1 MRSSEPA
8 PLPKG
13 STRTTRGCA
22 FILLGVVLPLLLLPA
37 GAGIFAD
44 AQRRERDLARH
55 LDNAMQLARERLPAM
70 VQHGDRAMLET
81 FLTSLLLDERVVLAR
96 IIDENGPVAA
106 QVRPGSEDPAAM
118 RRMAI
123 DQMGAMYLSRKTAIH
138 AAGQPVGEFQ
148 IVASRQRLKQTVYR
162 QLYRLAA
169 LVLLVGAATGM
180 AVGMIVQRFHVKPLL
195 ELRHSVARMTDGDFE
210 AAVARCGQG
219 AIGEVA
225 HALNRMRA
233 AVQQRIKTLRG
244 DKTRLEAHN
253 RTLEQ
258 KAAQRAAALAQSA
271 EELQAL
277 SNVSC
282 TLCATLDI
290 ERVLTRIV
298 RQAVHLSQSDAGTL
312 YECEADEQRFVPR
325 INCGLSDC
333 YIARM
338 RQGGP
343 RPGDQSA
350 ISQSFRKRAPYQ
362 IPDLNKFL
370 SYPLAYVREAGYRAL
385 LAVPLMRDERLIGGL
400 VVRRK
405 APGLFPDR
413 VVELLQA
420 FAAQSV
426 IAIDNARLFCDLE
439 EKRQALALASRH
451 KSEFLANMSHEL
463 RTPLNAIMGYTE
475 LILDDIYGAVPER
488 IREILERV
496 QCNAR
501 HLRNIITDLLDLSK
515 IEAGRLTLAMDD
527 YALDDIVHTAMM
539 TVEALAAEKK
549 LALHAT
555 LPAHLPTGRG
565 DPQRIA
571 QVLLNLLGNAIKFT
585 EEGEIV
591 ITVTEDQ
598 GTFTVAV
605 SDTGCG
611 IADDECRHI
620 FNEFHQVDGSSTR
633 AKEGTGLGLGIAR
646 RIVEMHGGTIWVQSK
661 LKRGSVFRFTLPV
674 RARGPGEAVP
684 QAIDRHR
691 TDHHA

>member
-13 STRTTRGCA
+13 STRTTRRCA
-22 FILLGVVLPLLLLPA
+22 FILLGVVLPLLLLPV

-44 AQRRERDLARH
+44 AQRRERDLVRH

-81 FLTSLLLDERVVLAR
+81 FLTTLLLDERVVLAR

-106 QVRPGSEDPAAM
+106 QVRPGSEGPAAM
-118 RRMAI
+118 GRMAI
-123 DQMGAMYLSRKTAIH
+123 DQMGAMYLSRRAAIH

-148 IVASRQRLKQTVYR
+148 IVASRQRLKQTVHR

-169 LVLLVGAATGM
+169 LVLLVGAATWM
-180 AVGMIVQRFHVKPLL
+180 AVGMIVRRFHVKPLL

-225 HALNRMRA
+225 HAFNRMRA
-233 AVQQRIKTLRG
+233 AVQQRIKTLRD

-385 LAVPLMRDERLIGGL
+385 LAVPLMRHERLIGGL

-405 APGLFPDR
+405 APGPFPDR

-501 HLRNIITDLLDLSK
+501 HLRNIINDLLDLSK

-555 LPAHLPTGRG
+555 LPAHLSTGRG

-598 GTFTVAV
+598 NTFTVAV

-611 IADDECRHI
+611 IADDECRQI

-633 AKEGTGLGLGIAR
+633 VKEGTGLGLAIAR
-646 RIVEMHGGTIWVQSK
+646 RIVEMHGGAIWVESE

-674 RARGPGEAVP
+674 KAREPGEASP
-684 QAIDRHR
+684 QALGSRR
-691 TDHHA
+691 TDHPS